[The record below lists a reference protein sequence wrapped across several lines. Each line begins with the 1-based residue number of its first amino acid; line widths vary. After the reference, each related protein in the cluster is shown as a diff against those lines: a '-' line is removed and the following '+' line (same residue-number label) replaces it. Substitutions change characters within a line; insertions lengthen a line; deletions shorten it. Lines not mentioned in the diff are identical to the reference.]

1 MSEERT
7 EPSASSAPAGEI
19 DVPPTVVATTTIAV
33 NRRLGLGD
41 VYTASDQATGRSLA
55 VKFLNDWAWQ
65 QPACREAFDF
75 EATVTS
81 HLEHP
86 NIVPVYVTGAT
97 PDGKPFYAIRLIPGR
112 TLAAAIAEFHA
123 PGPGAEPAE
132 RQSAR
137 YNQLLAEFA
146 LTCKAI
152 AYALVQGPGCLSVL
166 QWPPNGADS
175 CASRRPRHSRRCP
188 CGSG

>member
-97 PDGKPFYAIRLIPGR
+97 PDGKPPARPAPRLQ
-112 TLAAAIAEFHA
+112 E
-123 PGPGAEPAE
+123 
-132 RQSAR
+132 
-137 YNQLLAEFA
+137 
-146 LTCKAI
+146 
-152 AYALVQGPGCLSVL
+152 
-166 QWPPNGADS
+166 
-175 CASRRPRHSRRCP
+175 CASRSPA
-188 CGSG
+188 

>member
-97 PDGKPFYAIRLIPGR
+97 PDGKPFYAMRLIPGR
-112 TLAAAIAEFHA
+112 A
-123 PGPGAEPAE
+123 PSRPSGKARATTNSSRNSPSRARRSPTPTTGA
-132 RQSAR
+132 
-137 YNQLLAEFA
+137 
-146 LTCKAI
+146 
-152 AYALVQGPGCLSVL
+152 
-166 QWPPNGADS
+166 
-175 CASRRPRHSRRCP
+175 
-188 CGSG
+188 